1 MCGINGIFTA
11 DKGANHQ
18 AKIEL
23 MCQAMPHRGPDN
35 QGAWS
40 NKNISLGHR
49 RLSIIDLNARSNQPL
64 TSNCGKYKIIYN
76 GEVYNY
82 KAIRKTLAYEFVTNS
97 DSEVVLAAFI
107 QHGHKCLDLL
117 DGMFAFAIYNIQTD
131 ELFIARDKLGKKPLY
146 YHYSKG
152 LFIFSSEIRS
162 IHATGLVKKDLN
174 KAGVKAF
181 FNYKT
186 VYSPHTIFNAI
197 KMLEAGHY
205 LKIRIADN
213 EIEINKACYW
223 SLQSI
228 KPATTDNLDTIKSKI
243 KKLFIAAVEKRLI
256 ADVPVA
262 AFLSGGVDSTAVV
275 AGMKKIS
282 SNPVHSFNI
291 NFGEEKYSEAK
302 YARWVAEKYNLDHH
316 EINLSPDFF
325 LKHLDEAIRA
335 MDHPSEDGLNTFMV
349 SKAVKEY
356 GYKVVLSGLG
366 GDELFGGYYTFDLLL
381 KARQYKPLWLL
392 PKGIRNTLATAR
404 KTINPSMVSDF
415 LALALNSN
423 KFDLKTLHSCLRNN
437 FTPNEIKT
445 LVNIAPATPTQTMQY
460 GHSYFADISKLELSA
475 YMSEILLRDSD
486 QMSMANSIEIRAP
499 FCDIDL
505 IEYVLSLPEHILINN
520 SHKKLL
526 FDSLGEELIPSSIF
540 NRPKMGFVLPTEYWL
555 KNELFDWA
563 KEKFINLSQREFCNT
578 ENMLQLWKK
587 FESNQIPYYKIWPL
601 VILEAYFENKN
612 L

>member
-1 MCGINGIFTA
+1 MCGINGILTV
-11 DKGANHQ
+11 DKKINHPS
-18 AKIEL
+18 KIEL
-23 MCQAMPHRGPDN
+23 MCQAMQHRGPDN
-35 QGAWS
+35 QDTWS
-40 NKNISLGHR
+40 DKNISLGHR

-64 TSNCGKYKIIYN
+64 TSNCGRYKIVYN
-76 GEVYNY
+76 GVVYNY
-82 KAIRKTLAYEFVTNS
+82 KEIRATLAYEFVTNS

-117 DGMFAFAIYNIQTD
+117 DGMFAFAIYDIQKE

-146 YHYSKG
+146 YHYSKK

-162 IHATGLVKKDLN
+162 IHSTAFVEKDLN
-174 KAGVKAF
+174 KAAVKEF
-181 FNYKT
+181 FHYKT
-186 VYSPHTIFNAI
+186 VYSPDTIFKAI

-205 LKIRIADN
+205 MLLRFANN
-213 EIEINKACYW
+213 EIEIDKTCYW

-228 KPATTDNLDTIKSKI
+228 KSVSTDSLDTIKSKI
-243 KKLFIAAVEKRLI
+243 KQLFIAAVEKRLI

-262 AFLSGGVDSTAVV
+262 AFLSGGIDSTAVV
-275 AGMKKIS
+275 AAMKKIS
-282 SNPVHSFNI
+282 QNPVHSFNI

-302 YARWVAEKYNLDHH
+302 YARWVAEKYSLDHH
-316 EINLSPDFF
+316 EINLSPSFF
-325 LKHLDEAIRA
+325 LEHLDEAIMA

-381 KARQYKPLWLL
+381 KAKQYKSLWLL
-392 PKGIRNTLATAR
+392 PKSIRNIIGAAR
-404 KTINPSMVSDF
+404 KAIKPSMVSDF

-423 KFDLKTLHSCLRNN
+423 KFDLKALHSCLRNN
-437 FTPNEIKT
+437 FTSNEIEE
-445 LVNIAPATPTQTMQY
+445 LLNISPSTRIQTMQY
-460 GHSYFADISKLELSA
+460 GHSYFADISKLELSS

-499 FCDIDL
+499 FCDIEL
-505 IEYVLSLPEHILINN
+505 IEYVLSLPEHILMNN

-540 NRPKMGFVLPTEYWL
+540 NRTKMGFVLPTEYWL
-555 KNELFDWA
+555 KNELYEWA
-563 KEKFINLSQREFCNT
+563 KEKMINLSQREFCNT
-578 ENMLQLWKK
+578 ANMLQLWNK
-587 FESNQIPYYKIWPL
+587 FENNQIPYYKIWPL
-601 VILEAYFENKN
+601 VIIEAYFEHKN